1 MGNNL
6 DKDKYYIHLKFIG
19 SNIDNLYAN
28 FNNSEYLKKIKKLWD
43 IEPPANKPVLSQID
57 DYFEQLN
64 QLIDSGDSKSYN
76 LRECLI
82 IKVDNLKSKEVNKV
96 IEQMDNLT
104 QTYRMPLVLFLT
116 TQKSEKKSNID
127 KNNYSDIDFNLIFIK
142 DYTEEKKEFEEKIA
156 PILVRFCSIH
166 NDLGDKFSL
175 FDKPEDTFDLLEH
188 AYSFNINIA
197 CIGSLGQGKSTGV
210 NVILNEYRAKE
221 SNKGSSQTKLLVE
234 YHSES
239 KPIRVID
246 IPGFENE
253 KTVKDAIEKFAECEK
268 VENGLKDKIHIIL
281 YFMNYSKTKDTRAF
295 TDLEYQMLEQMTKH
309 KSSKVI
315 YVITRG
321 KQNLSEKNKKKFFE
335 KINSG
340 LQGGATK
347 NEAIKN
353 NIDMLKANDNNVVF
367 VNFRV
372 DEDNPVIFG
381 KKELFRKIY
390 EFFLESESYRYFKET
405 LNDEKLN
412 AEIERLK
419 SDAWYQL
426 LPYKIWGGIVGIFP
440 LADMALQK
448 FVINK
453 KAIKKAAEI
462 FKIDAKFLDEENEKE
477 KKLEKKEEEEKR
489 KKFEE
494 EKKKLEEEKKKLEE
508 EKKKLEQEHN
518 KEEEN
523 KNKDEPF
530 YIRPDIDKKNLIT
543 SVEGQE
549 LLKETNL
556 NNATK
561 IVSNTIRA
569 GTIVKD
575 AGNFAKICDYS
586 SKITA
591 LEKQMEFLRKTYGY
605 VHDTGDC
612 LGIYLFD
619 TVAHTNKY
627 DDLVDE
633 YIALQEVGSGGVKSF
648 TKFLG
653 IGTVISV
660 GLGAY
665 TTHRFCEDLINKF
678 VEFYKKNTTK
688 ISNSYEDAVS
698 YFRDFKDE

>member
-1 MGNNL
+1 MGTNL
-6 DKDKYYIHLKFIG
+6 DKDKYFMHIKFIG
-19 SNIDNLYAN
+19 SNIENLYAN
-28 FNNSEYLKKIKKLWD
+28 FNSSEYLKNIKKLWD
-43 IEPPANKPVLSQID
+43 IDPPENKQVLSQID

-64 QLIDSGDSKSYN
+64 QLINSDNSKAYN

-82 IKVDNLKSKEVNKV
+82 IKVDNLKSKEVNEV

-104 QTYRMPLVLFLT
+104 QTYKMPLVLFLT

-127 KNNYSDIDFNLIFIK
+127 KKDYSDIDFNLIFVK

-234 YHSES
+234 YKSDN

-253 KTVKDAIEKFAECEK
+253 KTVKDAIEKFADCGK
-268 VENGLKDKIHIIL
+268 VEKGLKDKIHIIL
-281 YFMNYSKTKDTRAF
+281 YFMSYSITRAF
-295 TDLEYQMLEQMTKH
+295 TDLEFQMLEQITKH
-309 KSSKVI
+309 KSSKLI
-315 YVITRG
+315 YVITRS

-340 LQGGATK
+340 LQGGAAK
-347 NEAIKN
+347 NEEIKN
-353 NIDMLKANDNNVVF
+353 NLDMLKANDNNVVF
-367 VNFRV
+367 VNFRA
-372 DEDNPVIFG
+372 DEEHPVIFG

-390 EFFLESESYRYFKET
+390 EFFIESESYKYFKEN

-426 LPYKIWGGIVGIFP
+426 LQYKFWGGFVGIFP
-440 LADMALQK
+440 FVDIALQK
-448 FVINK
+448 LVINK

-462 FKIDAKFLDEENEKE
+462 FKIDAKFVDEENEKE
-477 KKLEKKEEEEKR
+477 KKSEKKDEEEK
-489 KKFEE
+489 KKKYEE
-494 EKKKLEEEKKKLEE
+494 EKKKLEEEKIKLEE
-508 EKKKLEQEHN
+508 EKKKLEQENN

-523 KNKDEPF
+523 KNKNEPF
-530 YIRPDIDKKNLIT
+530 YMREDIDKKNLIT
-543 SVEGQE
+543 SVKGEE
-549 LLKETNL
+549 LLSETKS

-561 IVSNTIRA
+561 IINNTIRA
-569 GTIVKD
+569 GTLVKEVN
-575 AGNFAKICDYS
+575 NFAKIYEYS
-586 SKITA
+586 SKIA
-591 LEKQMEFLRKTYGY
+591 DLEKKMEFLEKAYATYTQNVG
-605 VHDTGDC
+605 G
-612 LGIYLFD
+612 LGLIFFD
-619 TVAHTNKY
+619 TAAHEAQHDALYY
-627 DDLVDE
+627 DYL
-633 YIALQEVGSGGVKSF
+633 ALKDVGSGAKSL

-660 GLGAY
+660 GVGAY
-665 TTHRFCEDLINKF
+665 TTHKFCEDLINKF
-678 VEFYKKNTTK
+678 AEFYRKNASK
-688 ISNSYEDAVS
+688 ISSSYEDAVS